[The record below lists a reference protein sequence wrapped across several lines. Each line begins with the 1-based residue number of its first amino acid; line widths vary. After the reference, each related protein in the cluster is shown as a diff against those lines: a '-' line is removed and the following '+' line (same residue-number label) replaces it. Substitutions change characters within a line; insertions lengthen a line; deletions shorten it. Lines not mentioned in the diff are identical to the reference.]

1 MEWFAEFVNV
11 LLIFKANK
19 QSRSKLEGIAVNY
32 MYLKYFKAH
41 FFKEDQANLVSKLVF
56 FIGKRNFINRLVN
69 VTWTWE

>member
-19 QSRSKLEGIAVNY
+19 QSRSKLEGVAVNY

-41 FFKEDQANLVSKLVF
+41 FFKDQANLVSKLLF
-56 FIGKRNFINRLVN
+56 FIGKRNFINRLVKF
-69 VTWTWE
+69 T